1 MNIIIFGAGGFIGTN
16 LVIRLAEDQN
26 NHLLLVDKD
35 INKIKK
41 IIGEKKN
48 VVYYSDVF
56 SEKTDFDNLL
66 NNQDVVYH
74 LVSTNAPSTSNIQI
88 ADEIQTNVIST
99 INMLES
105 CVKNKVKRVIFLS
118 SGGTVYGKD
127 GTCPLDEEAETN
139 PISSYGIQKLT
150 IEKILYLYNHLY
162 GLDYRII
169 RLANPYGPHQ
179 NPNGMLGAVTT
190 FTYKALNNEPIYIYG
205 DGEIIR
211 DYIYIDDAIEGI
223 VKISN
228 GNSRWKVFN
237 LGTGKGISLIELLK
251 TIEKALNIKMNIL
264 FKAKRNADVPINYLN
279 IDRYIKEYGKY
290 DFLPLLEGIKK
301 TAKYLKEYH

>member
-1 MNIIIFGAGGFIGTN
+1 MNIIIFGAGGFIGIN
-16 LVIRLAEDQN
+16 LVGRLAKEQN
-26 NHLLLVDKD
+26 NHLVLVDKEID
-35 INKIKK
+35 KIKK

-48 VVYYSDVF
+48 IIYCSSIF
-56 SEKTDFDNLL
+56 SEKTDFDSLL
-66 NNQDVVYH
+66 KKQDVVYH
-74 LVSTNAPSTSNIQI
+74 LVSSNLPATSNVQI
-88 ADEIQTNVIST
+88 ADEIQTNIIST

-105 CVKNKVKRVIFLS
+105 CVKNKVKKVIFLS

-127 GTCPLDEEAETN
+127 GKCPLDEEAETN

-169 RLANPYGPHQ
+169 RLANPYGPYQ
-179 NPNGMLGAVTT
+179 NPNGMLGAVTK

-205 DGEIIR
+205 NGEVIR

-223 VKISN
+223 VRISN
-228 GNSRWKVFN
+228 GDSRWKVFN
-237 LGTGKGISLIELLK
+237 LGTGKGVSLIEVLK

-264 FKAKRNADVPINYLN
+264 FKSKRNTDVPINFLN
-279 IDRYIKEYGKY
+279 IDRYIKEYGEY
-290 DFLPLLEGIKK
+290 DFLPLLEGVKK
-301 TAKYLKEYH
+301 TAKYLKENY